1 MRRFVIWG
9 CGGHAREVNW
19 LCEQLGCEVVG
30 FLDERPEMKDQIVN
44 DIPVLG
50 DLADI
55 EDLREEVDV
64 VCAGVGDPALRK
76 RLVEK
81 TLEAGFQPAK
91 TFIHPFVKVSIRNR
105 IGAGSIVCEGSILT
119 DNIEIG
125 KYVIVNRSANIS
137 HDVKIGDYAT
147 IAPGANIAGNVTIG
161 EGAYIG
167 IGASIRENISI
178 GAGAVIGGGAFVK
191 DDVPDMTLAAGVPA
205 QMKKRYE
212 QNPAKENPPE
222 SAQEPIDENIV
233 EKE

>member
-30 FLDERPEMKDQIVN
+30 FLDERPEMKGQIVN

-55 EDLREEVDV
+55 EDLREDVDV
-64 VCAGVGDPALRK
+64 VCAGVGDPALKK

-81 TLEAGFQPAK
+81 TLKAGFRPAK
-91 TFIHPFVKVSIRNR
+91 ALIHPFVKISIRNR
-105 IGAGSIVCEGSILT
+105 IGEGCIICEGSILT

-137 HDVKIGDYAT
+137 HDVVIGDYAT

-178 GAGAVIGGGAFVK
+178 GPWAVVGGGAFVK
-191 DDVPDMTLAAGVPA
+191 DDVPQKTLSAGVPA
-205 QMKKRYE
+205 QIKKLYEENPVESVEKTME
-212 QNPAKENPPE
+212 QNL
-222 SAQEPIDENIV
+222 
-233 EKE
+233 